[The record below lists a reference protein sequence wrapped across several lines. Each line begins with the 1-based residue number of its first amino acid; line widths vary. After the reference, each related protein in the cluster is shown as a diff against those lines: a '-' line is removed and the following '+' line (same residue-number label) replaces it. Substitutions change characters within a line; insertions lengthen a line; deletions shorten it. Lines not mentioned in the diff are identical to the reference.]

1 MPKILTPSKPKALV
15 YVDGLNLQRQL
26 QTTKL
31 LQWVNL
37 MQLCELMLPNFEI
50 AQIRYFTTRL
60 RATPGHP
67 DAGIEQEIYWRALR
81 TLEPQLTF
89 HFGTMRRSVRFYPS
103 YPLSEAEDGA
113 WHRVR
118 VLHTEEKG
126 SDVALGSFMVAD
138 AAKAPGNLQVL
149 VSNDSDFA
157 PTLHILREEF
167 SAQYA
172 VLSPSQRINN
182 ALIET
187 NPVLIRSIRS
197 KTIARSQFPKI
208 LHDSGGSFHAPTNWQ

>member
-1 MPKILTPSKPKALV
+1 MPDLASSNRPKAII

-26 QTTKL
+26 ETTKA

-37 MQLCELMLPNFEI
+37 MQLCELMLPNYEI
-50 AQIRYFTTRL
+50 TQIRYFTTRL
-60 RATPGHP
+60 RATPSHQ

-89 HFGTMRRSVRFYPS
+89 HFGTMRRSVRFYPT
-103 YPLSEAEDGA
+103 YPLSEAADGS
-113 WHRVR
+113 WQRVR

-138 AAKAPGNLQVL
+138 AAKAPRNLQVL

-157 PTLHILREEF
+157 PTLHILKEEF
-167 SAQYA
+167 NAQYA

-187 NPVLIRSIRS
+187 NPVFIRSIRA
-197 KTIARSQFPKI
+197 KTVARSQFPRI
-208 LHDSGGSFHAPTNWQ
+208 LEDSNGHFQAPENWD